1 MSFRKMSAE
10 DGREYFGV
18 RIATSS
24 LEDFVHDVLIAPN
37 VGEKVSVFIVNLG
50 G

>member
-1 MSFRKMSAE
+1 MLFDKMSTE
-10 DGREYFGV
+10 DGREQIGV